1 LDKDFDHH
9 SLEDMQQNLTP
20 NNMDQDITDWLRQA
34 LIENPKVDYDPMA
47 RKFMFKPSLPIKK
60 RSDLGKLLRQYDEKG
75 LGGVMMGDIGEA
87 LANPEKVV
95 KKLGDSALV
104 IQRQDKEKVVFY
116 KNPNL
121 DIEVDE
127 DIQGLWRAVSVDGM
141 GEADISKYLQNVG
154 LTAMEDT
161 VVRKRKVPGQQ
172 SRAKRK
178 SRVMKVQNVHL
189 EQGILKDYSDKGE
202 GTGKNIQQ

>member
-1 LDKDFDHH
+1 
-9 SLEDMQQNLTP
+9 
-20 NNMDQDITDWLRQA
+20 
-34 LIENPKVDYDPMA
+34 
-47 RKFMFKPSLPIKK
+47 MFSH
-60 RSDLGKLLRQYDEKG
+60 
-75 LGGVMMGDIGEA
+75 VTCF
-87 LANPEKVV
+87 V
-95 KKLGDSALV
+95 
-104 IQRQDKEKVVFY
+104 
-116 KNPNL
+116 
-121 DIEVDE
+121 